1 MNNEFLLP
9 QNYIAPEL
17 PKPTEG
23 VLENEKLRELLEEH
37 RDSMIQLVEM
47 SKSSPYLPEGERG
60 TVGKLG
66 FVVEKRL
73 GKQQPVRIIS
83 LTFPDGQIGQVVM
96 RPTHR
101 KFSEYQ
107 QQYEVIN
114 KYFPKL
120 LLSLPTDDNEEVL
133 FLEKITGLEQ
143 KTDEA
148 AWYEHVGHAENFK
161 KTNQDF
167 FQIMD
172 EVLETPLT
180 LNDIQP
186 QDGHNVFLNSKTG
199 EIQLFD
205 VDTLHPSDET
215 HEWKFITCI
224 SGMISSNIFESQS
237 NFKLAF
243 QFELLRQYLEKY
255 PDSGFEKVGE
265 PRLYRELVHLKQ
277 DEQIKNPE
285 QYLRILQPTDDE
297 YGTVFRQ
304 YFSGGTRMWKVMNMG
319 QPLPIIAELQTKSR
333 NKKRLRSD
341 VRDAVENGDFVAFR
355 QALQKDIQI
364 IEEVE
369 ERVDNN

>member
-1 MNNEFLLP
+1 MINEILLP
-9 QNYIAPEL
+9 PNYVSPEL
-17 PKPTEG
+17 PNPPEG
-23 VLENEKLRELLEEH
+23 ILENEQLSELLEQH
-37 RDSMIQLVEM
+37 RDSLVQLVEM

-60 TVGKLG
+60 TVGKLS

-73 GKQQPVRIIS
+73 GKQQPVRIIT
-83 LTFPDGQIGQVVM
+83 LTFPDGQIGEVVM

-107 QQYEVIN
+107 EQYEVIN

-120 LLSLPTDDNEEVL
+120 LLSLPADNNEEVL

-143 KTDEA
+143 KTDET
-148 AWYEHVGHAENFK
+148 AWYEHIGHGDNFK
-161 KTNQDF
+161 KTNDDF

-172 EVLETPLT
+172 EVLTTPLM

-205 VDTLHPSDET
+205 VDTLLPSDES
-215 HEWKFITCI
+215 HEWKFIVCVG
-224 SGMISSNIFESQS
+224 GMLSSNIFEAQS

-255 PDSGFEKVGE
+255 PDSTFEKNEE
-265 PRLYRELVHLKQ
+265 PRLYRKLVYLNQ
-277 DEQIKNPE
+277 DEAIENPD
-285 QYLRILQPTDDE
+285 QYLRVLQPSDDE
-297 YGTVFRQ
+297 YGNVFRQ
-304 YFSGGTRMWKVMNMG
+304 YSAGGVRMWKVLHPG
-319 QPLPIIAELQTKSR
+319 QPSPVIAELQTFSR
-333 NKKRLRSD
+333 NKMRLRAD
-341 VRDAVENGDFVAFR
+341 VREAVESGDFVAFR
-355 QALQKDIQI
+355 RALQKKIQI

-369 ERVDNN
+369 ETVAR